1 MQLTWFP
8 FIISPG
14 HLFNI
19 GRREFCGFSLSIYV
33 CPPLLCSIFLVF
45 QFLCNLIFSYF
56 HLHSVPICRSI
67 SICANLGQLLYFPC
81 IFSVF
86 VRTFHAA
93 LTITCPCNGAELR
106 SRGKTLSRLFSI
118 SPFYLCHF
126 VPSSIYSSSPWN
138 SRNVQMGLIPSK
150 VVSNGCKCCK

>member
-33 CPPLLCSIFLVF
+33 CPLLLCSIFLVF

-86 VRTFHAA
+86 VRTFHA

-106 SRGKTLSRLFSI
+106 SRGKTLSPLFNFI
-118 SPFYLCHF
+118 TIIILIIILIILLIIIFIIVMITCVTVDHIIVLC
-126 VPSSIYSSSPWN
+126 SS
-138 SRNVQMGLIPSK
+138 
-150 VVSNGCKCCK
+150 

>member
-106 SRGKTLSRLFSI
+106 SRGKTLSPLFNFI
-118 SPFYLCHF
+118 TIIILIIILIILIIIIFIIVMITCVTVDHIIVLC
-126 VPSSIYSSSPWN
+126 SSW
-138 SRNVQMGLIPSK
+138 
-150 VVSNGCKCCK
+150 